1 MPKCDHQSPGGF
13 QSKCVEARAQQGMDK
28 DTLQQL
34 SFCHIP
40 LLPATFS
47 FFTSHLSCF
56 HYPKLA
62 PQLFSSLTR
71 MHCSSRYMWS
81 CKADMFDFYSGQ
93 LQLKSIFVLDFK
105 PWSSHWL
112 HAPLFFIWIKKPNVT
127 LFLNPPLSLICQH
140 PSCSF
145 TPLAHCYRKCLFSA
159 LHTAL
164 IFPAQVQLNWTLN
177 SNLLTFEAPH

>member
-1 MPKCDHQSPGGF
+1 MVFSLNVLRLEHNKEWIKTRYNSCLF
-13 QSKCVEARAQQGMDK
+13 
-28 DTLQQL
+28 
-34 SFCHIP
+34 
-40 LLPATFS
+40 ATFLCS
-47 FFTSHLSCF
+47 PPLFLSSPHISLAFIIQNSPPNFSHLSRGCTA
-56 HYPKLA
+56 A
-62 PQLFSSLTR
+62 PDICGLV
-71 MHCSSRYMWS
+71 
-81 CKADMFDFYSGQ
+81 KADMFDFYSGQ

-145 TPLAHCYRKCLFSA
+145 TPLAHCYRKYLFSA

-164 IFPAQVQLNWTLN
+164 SFPAQVQLNWTLN